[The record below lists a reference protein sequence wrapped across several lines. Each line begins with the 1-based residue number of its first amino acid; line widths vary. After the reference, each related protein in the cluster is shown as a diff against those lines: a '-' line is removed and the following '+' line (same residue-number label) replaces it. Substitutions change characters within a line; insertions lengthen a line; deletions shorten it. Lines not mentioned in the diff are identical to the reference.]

1 VDDMWPNRPPIPQN
15 KVKLHP
21 VSLSGE
27 SVTSKLERVRKA
39 VTDEAKADA
48 IVMSA
53 LDQIGWLFNLRGSD
67 IMCNPVFF
75 SYALI
80 SESAAHLFLGRRDGN
95 VDGVLDGETKEE
107 LVNSGVT
114 LHSYTDFNVAF
125 LPTLI
130 KEGSYVLVEKVRWEA
145 RSATSSKFQSTY
157 TQPFPWLATGFML
170 RGYRISGPEGWRLHH
185 RDRVVLPGGSIQ
197 GEEERG
203 RDQRDQGRSE
213 EGQRR
218 DSQVGTTQK

>member
-1 VDDMWPNRPPIPQN
+1 MWPNRPPIPQN

-80 SESAAHLFLGRRDGN
+80 SESSAHLFLGRRDGN

-107 LVNSGVT
+107 LVKSGVT

-145 RSATSSKFQSTY
+145 RSATLKIPINLHATL
-157 TQPFPWLATGFML
+157 PLARHRVHAPWLSHLRSRRLEAPSQRPSGAPRWKYSRRRRTRPRLTGSGTQ
-170 RGYRISGPEGWRLHH
+170 RG
-185 RDRVVLPGGSIQ
+185 
-197 GEEERG
+197 
-203 RDQRDQGRSE
+203 
-213 EGQRR
+213 
-218 DSQVGTTQK
+218 GTASR